1 MIILSGCTSS
11 VTLPDISSVPGVCHL
26 DDTCT
31 GVNCCLSPS
40 LLSHS
45 LNVRVS
51 LDPCAYL
58 MTVYLEKLQINVDL
72 YNYTQGRAAWST
84 GVGLFDKKENFL
96 FMLKVFIW
104 NILNCRHKFEIFL
117 EWHAWH
123 RVSNFLFH
131 ELYILRT

>member
-1 MIILSGCTSS
+1 MIIFSGCTSS
-11 VTLPDISSVPGVCHL
+11 VTLPDISSVPSVCHL

-51 LDPCAYL
+51 LDPCAFL
-58 MTVYLEKLQINVDL
+58 MTVYLEKLQISVDQ
-72 YNYTQGRAAWST
+72 YNYTQGRTAWST
-84 GVGLFDKKENFL
+84 GVDLFETTEIFFL
-96 FMLKVFIW
+96 CDVFIL
-104 NILNCRHKFEIFL
+104 NIINCRHKFEIFL

-123 RVSNFLFH
+123 RVSSFLLH
-131 ELYILRT
+131 EF